1 MRELRRFHDAVGRR
15 RCPGDHPVKVRVSY
29 QKLLKCWV
37 LNELHKKKPKALNRK
52 HLFRSLKAT
61 KFFQSTELDWVE
73 VGLQVLSQRQTST

>member
-1 MRELRRFHDAVGRR
+1 MNFKVTHASVDASRVATLGRR
-15 RCPGDHPVKVRVSY
+15 RCPADHPVKVRVSY

-61 KFFQSTELDWVE
+61 KFFQSTELDWV
-73 VGLQVLSQRQTST
+73 